1 MSQDRREFLKK
12 SFAMAGLASTLGV
25 TQQSFSVA
33 QTHTL
38 GIPGPY
44 PGRVVATHHPG
55 SISGGQYQAE
65 PVRQMVQRGM
75 MELTGAPSPADAWRV
90 FFEKGDVVGI
100 KVNPVGQPYVISDA
114 LVLNEIISGL
124 NMAGVSTRDVVV
136 YDRYRRQFLSAGFDK
151 WLPEGAR
158 WMAATDETGQFQLD
172 MEGYDADTYMEM
184 ALVLPDADPS
194 NPHHR
199 RSYVAKFLAKE
210 VNKMI
215 NLCVLKHHQ
224 SAGVTLALKN
234 LSHGLVNN
242 VSRSHASSTNNT
254 CNIFI
259 PAVVDLPVV
268 REKVVLNILDGVK
281 GAYHGGPGSRIEK
294 YVWEHKTM
302 YFATDPVAMDKVGWK
317 VLDKKRA
324 EVGMLPI
331 AEAPPDEDSRF
342 LNMQVEHVEIAGAL
356 GLGVFND
363 EKIDLRELRLS

>member
-124 NMAGVSTRDVVV
+124 NMA
-136 YDRYRRQFLSAGFDK
+136 
-151 WLPEGAR
+151 
-158 WMAATDETGQFQLD
+158 
-172 MEGYDADTYMEM
+172 
-184 ALVLPDADPS
+184 
-194 NPHHR
+194 
-199 RSYVAKFLAKE
+199 
-210 VNKMI
+210 
-215 NLCVLKHHQ
+215 
-224 SAGVTLALKN
+224 
-234 LSHGLVNN
+234 
-242 VSRSHASSTNNT
+242 
-254 CNIFI
+254 
-259 PAVVDLPVV
+259 
-268 REKVVLNILDGVK
+268 
-281 GAYHGGPGSRIEK
+281 
-294 YVWEHKTM
+294 
-302 YFATDPVAMDKVGWK
+302 
-317 VLDKKRA
+317 
-324 EVGMLPI
+324 
-331 AEAPPDEDSRF
+331 
-342 LNMQVEHVEIAGAL
+342 
-356 GLGVFND
+356 
-363 EKIDLRELRLS
+363 